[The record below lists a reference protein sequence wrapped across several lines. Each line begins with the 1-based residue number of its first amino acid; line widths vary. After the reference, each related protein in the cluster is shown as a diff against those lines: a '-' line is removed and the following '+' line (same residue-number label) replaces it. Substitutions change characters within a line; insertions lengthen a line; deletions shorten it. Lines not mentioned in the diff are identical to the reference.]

1 MKRCPKCRRDY
12 WDDSLSY
19 CLDDGSALLEG
30 PGSGAQATEVFPSEA
45 PTRKVADSS
54 SSNYLAQHV
63 PGRARSASYK
73 LLLSIAAILVAAV
86 AAAVYLYYPQ
96 ASSHVP
102 PGSFRAVDSPAYDY
116 YLRGKID
123 ASSQNAE
130 RNENAIKILE
140 TVVAADPGFA
150 PAYAELA
157 RAYGIKADRFA
168 PESEKKKLYDDA
180 KVAVEKSLTLDPD
193 LATGHLVRGMI
204 IWNHN
209 NRFPHEQTIL
219 SLKRA
224 LALDPNMSEAHHQ
237 LGVVYYHIGLLDK
250 SMAELQKAVELDP
263 SNALARF
270 RIGLVSAYQTDYE
283 QALKVLKTVPR
294 DANPPVIERAL
305 AGVLFQLGR
314 FTEATAAVDDFLAN
328 NPDEGGN
335 VTSVKA
341 MLLAKAGRQRE
352 AEDVIAHAIEI
363 GGSFQHFHHTTY
375 NVASAYAL
383 IGNND
388 KALEWLQYTADDGFP
403 CYPYFEKDASLDNLR
418 NDERF
423 IKMMADLKQ
432 QWERYRASL

>member
-1 MKRCPKCRRDY
+1 M
-12 WDDSLSY
+12 L
-19 CLDDGSALLEG
+19 
-30 PGSGAQATEVFPSEA
+30 PSES
-45 PTRKVADSS
+45 PTRQMADAPASGPDLSSPSDRRSTVLSKVWLYFGAVV
-54 SSNYLAQHV
+54 LVTA
-63 PGRARSASYK
+63 SA
-73 LLLSIAAILVAAV
+73 AAI
-86 AAAVYLYYPQ
+86 YLYYVK
-96 ASSHVP
+96 ASPSVP

-123 ASSQNAE
+123 ASSQNRE

-168 PESEKKKLYDDA
+168 AEAEKQKLYDDA
-180 KVAVEKSLTLDPD
+180 KVAVEKSLALDPD

-224 LALDPNMSEAHHQ
+224 LALDPNMGEAHHQ
-237 LGVVYYHIGLLDK
+237 LGVVYYHIGLLDE
-250 SMAELQKAVELDP
+250 SMTELQRAVEIDP

-270 RIGLVSAYQTDYE
+270 RIGLVNAYRTDYE
-283 QALKVLKTVPR
+283 QALAVLKTVPR
-294 DANPPVIERAL
+294 DPNPPVIERTL

-314 FTEATAAVDDFLAN
+314 IQEATAVVDDFLAKD
-328 NPDEGGN
+328 PDEGGN

-341 MLLAKAGRQRE
+341 MILAKAGRQSE

-363 GGSFQHFHHTTY
+363 GGNFQHFHHTTY
-375 NVASAYAL
+375 NIASAYAL
-383 IGNND
+383 MGNFD
-388 KALEWLQYTADDGFP
+388 KAMEWLQVTADDGFP
-403 CYPYFEKDASLDNLR
+403 CYPYFEKDSNLDSLR

-423 IKMMADLKQ
+423 IKMMADLRQ
-432 QWERYRASL
+432 QWERYRATL